1 MGRPGACTTCYA
13 PKRAEIETARAAGTS
28 YAELARRF
36 GVPATS
42 IRRHYDHG
50 HVRPAPAVA
59 RRAPAVARHT
69 VTMEHLRTVAAEF
82 SLPIEDV
89 VFHHLHCRKG
99 DIALVSDAEGDELLE
114 MMRAHATDE
123 EFAEMF
129 PA

>member
-1 MGRPGACTTCYA
+1 MGRPGSCVTCYA
-13 PKRAEIETARAAGTS
+13 PKRAEIEAARAAGAS
-28 YAELARRF
+28 FAELARTF

-69 VTMEHLRTVAAEF
+69 VTMEHIRRVAAEF
-82 SLPIEDV
+82 SLPIEDM

-99 DIALVSDAEGDELLE
+99 DIDLVDAAEGDELLA